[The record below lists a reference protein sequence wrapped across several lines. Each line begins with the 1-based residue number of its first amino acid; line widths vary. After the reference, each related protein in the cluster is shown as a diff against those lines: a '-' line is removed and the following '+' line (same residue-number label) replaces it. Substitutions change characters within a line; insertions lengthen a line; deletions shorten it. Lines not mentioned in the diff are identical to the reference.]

1 MEQQISL
8 FDNEP
13 DTVMY
18 KHKLTLEKIKNEL
31 INFGL
36 TKNQAKVFIYLGK
49 YGTKTASEIAQAL
62 QLPRTETYHLVNSL
76 QNMGVVLIELTHPT
90 KYTAKEMR
98 EAVSTLVKQEQERIG
113 NLATKEESLSEMWKE
128 IPYFA
133 VETNESKS
141 EKMQLL
147 QGTGPII
154 NKIKEMITHSSEDF
168 RIYGS
173 VSDLLRMYHSDVFD
187 WIESAPT
194 NLKLV
199 VTPLKKSP
207 EFLSEM
213 DSDKIK
219 VISLNSENKC
229 FIVNDKK
236 EVLIFMRNAT
246 HPSRQT
252 FAWWSNSE
260 TLVDM
265 MCSLFDLSWEKGEML
280 L

>member
-13 DTVMY
+13 DTAMY
-18 KHKLTLEKIKNEL
+18 KHKLTLEKIKSEL

-49 YGTKTASEIAQAL
+49 YGSKTASEIAKAL

-90 KYTAKEMR
+90 KYTAKEMS

-173 VSDLLRMYHSDVFD
+173 VTDLLRMYHSDVFD

-199 VTPLKKSP
+199 VTPLNKSP

-219 VISLNSENKC
+219 VIPLNSENKC